1 MRNKASLFLME
12 QLIMLLVFA
21 LSAALCLGVFVRADR
36 ILQETGRRDEAVI
49 LAQNAAQILKYT
61 GDPQKAL
68 QMVDSG
74 ELALEILEVESS
86 VSGFR
91 QAEIVIFYEN
101 SEIFSLQTG
110 WQEVAQ

>member
-1 MRNKASLFLME
+1 
-12 QLIMLLVFA
+12 MLLVFA
-21 LSAALCLGVFVRADR
+21 LSAALCLGVFVHADR
-36 ILQETGRRDEAVI
+36 ISQETERQDEAMI

-61 GDPQKAL
+61 GDPQKTL
-68 QMVDSG
+68 QMTDGG
-74 ELALEILEVESS
+74 ELAVEILEKESS

-91 QAEIVIFYEN
+91 QAEIVVFYEN